1 MNYLLDTNVILF
13 YLIDNDTKNFI
24 EEKFGPF
31 KEGNTAIISIVSIG
45 EIGVLARRNGWGR
58 TLH

>member
-13 YLIDNDTKNFI
+13 YLKDNDTKNFI

-31 KEGNTAIISIVSIG
+31 K
-45 EIGVLARRNGWGR
+45 
-58 TLH
+58 